1 MRKVA
6 YQNRNIL
13 KTYMQIFQ
21 PTLTKMQTSWESL
34 RKTNVELQQFPA
46 NIQDILIGNFHQL
59 VQWYNL
65 FMNWSLSIRE
75 KLNSSLETLFNYDD
89 WSQEI
94 AEFFK
99 DPQNGFSISSC
110 HYCDM
115 AYINVFEI
123 DPDADA
129 IYFLNTA
136 SDEELKAK
144 LKVKSDNTI
153 EKIKQA
159 RIFHSKNDFKALKTR
174 FAPDKYEKTFKP
186 NYKYRHHFD
195 LDHVLPKSN
204 CRLVSL
210 SLFNFVPSCQ
220 ICNQKLKKTKVL
232 RDLSGA
238 PCEKLS
244 PTSPNFDFD
253 SNAEFHI
260 IPKQGTNPGRIRPVL
275 HPQDFELKIL
285 CKDPDYENFVNLFKL
300 KERYQSHIKIALH
313 WMEMKI
319 DYTDAHIQ
327 MMANSLQHFGYSFE
341 KIKCDIFQK
350 DLYDNGEMSFTKLR
364 NDMLK

>member
-1 MRKVA
+1 MKKVE
-6 YQNRNIL
+6 YKNCL
-13 KTYMQIFQ
+13 KAKGSYLQIFQ
-21 PTLTKMQTSWESL
+21 LKLTEMQINWENL
-34 RKTNVELQQFPA
+34 QNTNIQLQQFPT
-46 NIQDILIGNFHQL
+46 NIQDVLIGDFHQL

-65 FMNWSLSIRE
+65 FMGLPLSTRE
-75 KLNSSLETLFNYDD
+75 ILNSRLEILFNYDD
-89 WSQEI
+89 WSQKI

-115 AYINVFEI
+115 SYINVFKI

-144 LKVKSDNTI
+144 LKTKSTNTI
-153 EKIKQA
+153 NKIKQA
-159 RIFHSKNDFKALKTR
+159 RIFHNRSDFERLNTR
-174 FAPDKYEKTFKP
+174 FAQDKYEKTFKP

-210 SLFNFVPSCQ
+210 SLFNLVPSCQ

-232 RDLSGA
+232 GLFGV
-238 PCEKLS
+238 PNEKLS

-253 SNAEFHI
+253 SNTEFYI
-260 IPKQGTNPGRIRPVL
+260 MQKPNTNSGHIRPVL
-275 HPQDFELKIL
+275 HPQDFELEIL
-285 CKDPDYENFVNLFKL
+285 CKDPDYENFVQLFKL

-327 MMANSLQHFGYSFE
+327 MIANSLQHLGYSFD

-350 DLYDNGEMSFTKLR
+350 ELYDNGSMSFTKLR